1 MVEIVAIRGTD
12 TLMREA
18 YALRREVFV
27 VEQGVP
33 QELEVDDDDP
43 IAAHLVALHEGRVV
57 GTLRMVRHGRTA
69 KIGRMAVSASWR
81 RKGIGGALMR
91 FAALT
96 AGHDGVEEIILA
108 AQLAARRFYQRLGYA
123 EEGDVFYDANLPHVR
138 MRKRLSSS
146 V

>member
-1 MVEIVAIRGTD
+1 MVEIVAIQGTH

-33 QELEVDDDDP
+33 QELEVDADDP
-43 IAAHLVALHEGRVV
+43 IATHLVALHEGRVV

-69 KIGRMAVSASWR
+69 KIGRMAVSASSR
-81 RKGIGGALMR
+81 SKGIGGALMR

-96 AGHDGVEEIILA
+96 AGRDGVEEIILA
-108 AQLAARRFYQRLGYA
+108 AQLPARKFYRRLGYL
-123 EEGDVFYDANLPHVR
+123 EEGDAFCDANLPHVR
-138 MRKRLSSS
+138 MRKRLPSS